1 VTWAEFMAKLLQL
14 PRIILSPWRDLGN
27 ITKKLAVVCAA
38 FAMSALGSNAFAGTA
53 VGTTC
58 TALAAANLPV
68 GGGSVV
74 NVTVAI
80 GDTLSWNGPGTVIN
94 TLAGTD
100 TGTALEGSRTFTA
113 PGVNVVNITLNS
125 SDLSCV
131 LASSSTLS
139 PSNTGGNSQTG
150 ATNTGVG
157 DNNDDR
163 LGEGGGNTVTRNR
176 IFMSTAN
183 YGGTGLAQ
191 ADWNAWIL
199 AEGRTYSGGLSGGSF
214 DVVAGVDKLIG
225 ANALI
230 GVLVAYGRISLNEG
244 TSSAQANSPAIGM
257 YYGLRMAANT
267 SIDAFAM
274 VAQPR
279 NTVDGGTFTSSR
291 VGYGL
296 TFTAKTNWLGQ
307 DVSPFL
313 KAKGFNESQ
322 LSYVNG
328 AAATVA
334 ANTVTSYSLTA
345 GAKVRFQAVSGGM
358 TPYVSVAADYRNTTS
373 TANGTDTYFYPRI
386 GLGIS
391 GAMAK
396 GHLNIDLDFGKT
408 RSDTFDRGIKA
419 SWEFKF

>member
-1 VTWAEFMAKLLQL
+1 VTWSEFMAKLLQL
-14 PRIILSPWRDLGN
+14 PRIILPPWRILGD
-27 ITKKLAVVCAA
+27 IMKKLAVVCAA
-38 FAMSALGSNAFAGTA
+38 FAISAMGSNAFAGTP

-58 TALAAANLPV
+58 TALDAADLDTTT
-68 GGGSVV
+68 SDVV
-74 NVTVAI
+74 NVTVAV
-80 GDTLSWNGPGTVIN
+80 GDVVSWTGPNAVFDTGNVAGTFVASANGSKSFTGTGVETLTVGGSGGTTRLTC
-94 TLAGTD
+94 TLAGST
-100 TGTALEGSRTFTA
+100 
-113 PGVNVVNITLNS
+113 
-125 SDLSCV
+125 
-131 LASSSTLS
+131 TLS

-183 YGGTGLAQ
+183 HGGTGLAQ
-191 ADWNAWIL
+191 ADWNAWIS

-214 DVVAGVDKLIG
+214 DVVAGVDKLVG
-225 ANALI
+225 SNALI

-322 LSYVNG
+322 PSYV
-328 AAATVA
+328 
-334 ANTVTSYSLTA
+334 SYPP
-345 GAKVRFQAVSGGM
+345 K
-358 TPYVSVAADYRNTTS
+358 
-373 TANGTDTYFYPRI
+373 
-386 GLGIS
+386 LG
-391 GAMAK
+391 
-396 GHLNIDLDFGKT
+396 H
-408 RSDTFDRGIKA
+408 
-419 SWEFKF
+419 